1 MGKYLIKYTE
11 TAIKDL
17 QKHKKSGDKA
27 TLNRISKII
36 SELEEHPYIG
46 IGQPEQLKYKLSGF
60 WSRRIN
66 QKDRIV
72 YTVEE
77 ETVIV
82 EIISAMGH
90 YEDK

>member
-1 MGKYLIKYTE
+1 MGKYLIEYTE

-27 TLNRISKII
+27 TLNKISKIVL
-36 SELEEHPYIG
+36 ELEQHPYTG
-46 IGQPEQLKYKLSGF
+46 IGQPEQLKYQLAGF

-66 QKDRIV
+66 QKDRLI
-72 YTVEE
+72 YSVEE
-77 ETVIV
+77 NTVTV

-90 YEDK
+90 YNDK